1 MLMLIGGK
9 INPDKVC
16 LCLCLLGAKSN
27 QDKVADSGGQGADS
41 GGQGADSGGQGV
53 KSCPETPVLSG
64 VFSPVPYHTLLLVDL
79 ASKPYSSVRMLNF
92 YII

>member
-41 GGQGADSGGQGV
+41 GGQGV

-64 VFSPVPYHTLLLVDL
+64 VFSPVPL
-79 ASKPYSSVRMLNF
+79 YSL
-92 YII
+92 